1 MDEVQFEPIERFIVN
16 FARQLN
22 DKQLDRRRKNQSI
35 KWFMIK
41 TYLKKYETYDSCRQ
55 RVL

>member
-22 DKQLDRRRKNQSI
+22 VKQLDRRRKNLTIQ
-35 KWFMIK
+35 
-41 TYLKKYETYDSCRQ
+41 
-55 RVL
+55 